1 MPGIRH
7 VTPVTLEARTYL
19 RTLTSASYTTT
30 AASRGHHL
38 GYPGAKGSWSAS
50 TRSCMTRV
58 RMRAWTTSWLSA
70 APDRKRWTDVSH
82 KFTYSIIK
90 LFTCLPYFKR
100 ISTLFYL
107 LNVSFTK
114 YLREFSMLNWSKV

>member
-1 MPGIRH
+1 MQNILYIIYSQMPGIRH

-50 TRSCMTRV
+50 TRSCMTRA

-70 APDRKRWTDVSH
+70 APDRKMWTDVSNLH
-82 KFTYSIIK
+82 FHHQAFRLFICLVLHVETSI
-90 LFTCLPYFKR
+90 
-100 ISTLFYL
+100 
-107 LNVSFTK
+107 
-114 YLREFSMLNWSKV
+114 